1 MKNSKEFML
10 NKTGWIVSFLMNAVV
25 TSYIIDLTNRP
36 YGAISEFVDLLFYY
50 PFIVFFISFI
60 FRSLPDKIFYSI
72 INSIALLGFTAYDM
86 LSSPEFPDFNFDLSE
101 IGILAY
107 IIFTPLVLSTISFFI
122 IKFIKR
128 KKLFKAF
135 L

>member
-72 INSIALLGFTAYDM
+72 INSIALLGFTTYDM